1 MNAWLALSIAI
12 AAEVIGTS
20 ALKASEGFT
29 RFWPSVVVVIG
40 YAVAFYGL
48 SLVLKTIP
56 VGIAY
61 AVWSGLGI
69 VLITLAAY
77 VLYGQRIDTA
87 VVETPAVDD
96 GLVFRQP
103 EQARL
108 RVARLRTR
116 RDGADLDEAET
127 ERAECVE
134 VLAVL
139 VQPGRKPDRVG
150 KLDAERAHRQFRGRR
165 RCDET
170 HQAAALGH
178 AQRVQRQAMRG
189 FGFQ

>member
-1 MNAWLALSIAI
+1 MNAWLALGIAI

-29 RFWPSVVVVIG
+29 RLWPSVVVVIG

-87 VVETPAVDD
+87 
-96 GLVFRQP
+96 GLIGMG
-103 EQARL
+103 L
-108 RVARLRTR
+108 IVA
-116 RDGADLDEAET
+116 G
-127 ERAECVE
+127 
-134 VLAVL
+134 VL
-139 VQPGRKPDRVG
+139 VLNLFSKVS
-150 KLDAERAHRQFRGRR
+150 AH
-165 RCDET
+165 
-170 HQAAALGH
+170 
-178 AQRVQRQAMRG
+178 
-189 FGFQ
+189 